1 MDNQYMN
8 YQPKPQ
14 NNLITASLILGLLA
28 FVTSMFLITPFI
40 FGSLSIIF
48 AILSRSGR
56 EKMAGS
62 AIAGI
67 SASIVSMLG
76 AVSMV
81 GLVYYLT
88 FNVPEYRELM
98 NQQYEQMYSQS
109 FDEMLE
115 DIQNGTFDPN
125 SLQSK

>member
-14 NNLITASLILGLLA
+14 NKLVTASLILGLLA

-56 EKMAGS
+56 EKMSGS

-98 NQQYEQMYSQS
+98 NQQYEQMYGQS

-125 SLQSK
+125 SLQAK

>member
-98 NQQYEQMYSQS
+98 NQQYEQMYGQS